1 MKRYINI
8 RNQYGVETWESLNM
22 SDYNN
27 IKEFRL
33 EIKNII
39 KNYRLMGYNVYES
52 QRESKN

>member
-27 IKEFRL
+27 RKEFRL

>member
-8 RNQYGVETWESLNM
+8 RTQYGVETWESLNM

-27 IKEFRL
+27 RKEFRL

>member
-8 RNQYGVETWESLNM
+8 RTQYGVETWESLNM

>member
-8 RNQYGVETWESLNM
+8 KTQYGVETWESLNI

-27 IKEFRL
+27 LKEFRS
-33 EIKNII
+33 EVKNII
-39 KNYRLMGYNVYES
+39 KNYNLMGYNVYES

>member
-8 RNQYGVETWESLNM
+8 KTQYGVETWESLNI

-27 IKEFRL
+27 LKDFRL
-33 EIKNII
+33 EVKSII
-39 KNYRLMGYNVYES
+39 KNYSLMGYNVYES